1 MICAE
6 VKVAKSKKSSAASFK
21 LRYSADVTISVPEIQ
36 LLPSL
41 RYLDV
46 EALSRASKAKI
57 DVGYFNAPCCQRP
70 VSAVIEHGM
79 VVKLNIAPCSE
90 ATPLP
95 PEGVAFVS
103 AALKR
108 ARSGAGKWKP
118 VPVKEF
124 LANVAQQVGGETNC
138 IEFTILGHTIFC
150 CRTGEGPISCVF
162 VEPITVNRL

>member
-1 MICAE
+1 
-6 VKVAKSKKSSAASFK
+6 VAKSKKSSAASFK
-21 LRYSADVTISVPEIQ
+21 LRYSAEVTVSVPEVQ

-46 EALSRASKAKI
+46 EALSRASSAKV
-57 DVGYFNAPCCQRP
+57 DVGFFNAPCCKRA
-70 VSAVIEHGM
+70 VSAVIERGM
-79 VVKLNIAPCSE
+79 VVKLEMSPCSDP
-90 ATPLP
+90 TPLP
-95 PEGVAFVS
+95 REGVAFVS

-124 LANVAQQVGGETNC
+124 LANVAQQVGAETNC
-138 IEFTILGHTIFC
+138 IEFMILGHTIFC